1 MDDGLQIITEETG
14 REDLLRHIAA
24 LERRLEC
31 DRVYV
36 LDETLPR
43 TPENPLQTR
52 ERVLSP
58 EERVEMIRNGSDGIG
73 CRDLTIALL
82 EERHLDPEAPPLRKP
97 AARLLR
103 DLIEAAKGIGYAEG
117 FRAARD
123 TVASSRAL
131 ADGVEINL
139 PKGQLVDL
147 LDASLTRFGPE
158 AAEKGALLDRVTG
171 AVDRSLSRP
180 DRGRAE

>member
-1 MDDGLQIITEETG
+1 MNDGLQIITEETS

-43 TPENPLQTR
+43 TPENPMQTR
-52 ERVLSP
+52 ERVLGP
-58 EERVEMIRNGSDGIG
+58 EDRVEMIRGQSDGIG

-82 EERHLDPEAPPLRKP
+82 EERHLDPEAPPMRRG
-97 AARLLR
+97 AAGLLTS
-103 DLIEAAKGIGYAEG
+103 LIEAAKRVGYADG

-123 TVASSRAL
+123 TIAPSRAL
-131 ADGVEINL
+131 AEGVEINL
-139 PKGQLVDL
+139 PKGHLVDL

-158 AAEKGALLDRVTG
+158 VAERGALLGRVSA
-171 AVDRSLSRP
+171 AVERSLSSPERE
-180 DRGRAE
+180 GRR

>member
-1 MDDGLQIITEETG
+1 MDGGLQIITDETS

-31 DRVYV
+31 DRVFV

-58 EERVEMIRNGSDGIG
+58 EERVEMIRSQSDGIG

-82 EERHLDPEAPPLRKP
+82 EERHLDPEAPPMRRR
-97 AARLLR
+97 AAGLLKA
-103 DLIEAAKGIGYAEG
+103 LVEAAKRVGYADG
-117 FRAARD
+117 FQAARD

-139 PKGQLVDL
+139 PKGHLVDL
-147 LDASLTRFGPE
+147 LDASLTRFEPE
-158 AAEKGALLDRVTG
+158 MAENSALIEKVGAAVE
-171 AVDRSLSRP
+171 RSLSRP
-180 DRGRAE
+180 ARGGRS

>member
-1 MDDGLQIITEETG
+1 MDDVLQIITDETS

-43 TPENPLQTR
+43 TPENPMQTR

-58 EERVEMIRNGSDGIG
+58 EERVEMIRSGSDGIG

-82 EERHLDPEAPPLRKP
+82 EEHMDPEAPPMRRG
-97 AARLLR
+97 AAGLLKT
-103 DLIEAAKGIGYAEG
+103 LVEAAKGVGYADG

-123 TVASSRAL
+123 TVDSSRAL

-139 PKGQLVDL
+139 PKGHLVDL

-158 AAEKGALLDRVTG
+158 VSEKVALLEKVSA
-171 AVDRSLSRP
+171 AVERAVSRP
-180 DRGRAE
+180 VRGGRS